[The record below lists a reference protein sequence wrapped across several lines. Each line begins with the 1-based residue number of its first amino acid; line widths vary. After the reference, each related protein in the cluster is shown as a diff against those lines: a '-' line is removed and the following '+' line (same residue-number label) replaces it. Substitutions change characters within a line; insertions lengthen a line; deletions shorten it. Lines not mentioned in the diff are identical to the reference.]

1 MTIVPAD
8 IFQFSQR
15 VLRRSPFED
24 YRKAVCRRSNQNQ
37 PVMVELKPATFF
49 CLNRAG
55 IFWQEV
61 ILHWGLIHRKA
72 SEHSGFEV
80 VLFGWSY
87 FGV

>member
-1 MTIVPAD
+1 LIPFARAAD
-8 IFQFSQR
+8 LLKE
-15 VLRRSPFED
+15 VLPVGDLVS
-24 YRKAVCRRSNQNQ
+24 AVES
-37 PVMVELKPATFF
+37 KPASDGRIKTSHFF

-72 SEHSGFEV
+72 SERSGFEV

>member
-1 MTIVPAD
+1 MVLASRPAAG
-8 IFQFSQR
+8 FLR
-15 VLRRSPFED
+15 VAGVS
-24 YRKAVCRRSNQNQ
+24 AVES
-37 PVMVELKPATFF
+37 KPASDGRIKTSHFF

-72 SEHSGFEV
+72 SERSGFEV

>member
-1 MTIVPAD
+1 VDLGEMISLEETERNL
-8 IFQFSQR
+8 S
-15 VLRRSPFED
+15 
-24 YRKAVCRRSNQNQ
+24 AVES
-37 PVMVELKPATFF
+37 KPASDGRIKTSHFF

-72 SEHSGFEV
+72 SERSGFEV